1 MNRLVR
7 SNQKRAT
14 EFLLTP
20 DLLAR
25 VAQQKAAK
33 EAKAAEKE
41 AKIRAQEEAFRNKQV
56 QRKAKEDERRR
67 KSTETADKKAAKQRE
82 KERLDSLRKEPVR
95 NISKELT
102 NNDIR
107 EMAAQ
112 VIVTKETAVGG
123 MKKSKPVQGNDL
135 NYVYIK
141 LLIFN
146 NNN

>member
-41 AKIRAQEEAFRNKQV
+41 AKIRAQEEAFRIKQV
-56 QRKAKEDERRR
+56 QRRAKDDERRR
-67 KSTETADKKAAKQRE
+67 KETEDADRKTAKRTE
-82 KERLDSLRKEPVR
+82 KERLEALRKEKVR
-95 NISKELT
+95 DISKELT

-112 VIVTKETAVGG
+112 VILTKESGQ
-123 MKKSKPVQGNDL
+123 SNPVKGNGL
-135 NYVYIK
+135 NYVT
-141 LLIFN
+141 
-146 NNN
+146 